1 VRDFKKFLAVF
12 LRISISIAMLIFLFR
27 MVDLRNLV
35 SAVKEARFSLLALAC
50 GVFSLN
56 YILAFVR
63 WRELFTVVKIRPPDR
78 KLITAFTGGTVF
90 NLFLPT
96 SIGGDL
102 VRSIDLSVN
111 TRKPREVVATVI
123 MDRLSG
129 FAGLMILAFSA
140 SVFGWRLLEDRVVLS
155 SLIIMVT
162 ALAAILFIL
171 FNSFLYGKISG
182 FLKNPDAGKIKEAL
196 AGVHEHLHNFKK
208 HRNLILGNIVLS
220 VLIQSVTPVVFY
232 IMARAM
238 GLPGGIVQFLIVMP
252 IIGAISL
259 VPISIGGL
267 GVRDAAVVF
276 FFAKIGIARDAAF
289 AMSLLSFVFIVLYSA
304 AAGLVYVSLAR
315 ERK

>member
-1 VRDFKKFLAVF
+1 MKTTRKVLGM
-12 LRISISIAMLIFLFR
+12 LGRISISIAMLIFLFR

-35 SAVKEARFSLLALAC
+35 ASIKEARFILLVLAFT
-50 GVFSLN
+50 VFSLN

-78 KLITAFTGGTVF
+78 KLIIAFTGGIVF

-102 VRSIDLSVN
+102 VRSIDLAAQ

-129 FAGLMILAFSA
+129 FVGLMILALCA
-140 SVFGWRLLEDRVVLS
+140 SVFSWRLLEDRVVLS
-155 SLIIMVT
+155 SLIIMVVI
-162 ALAAILFIL
+162 LAAILFIL
-171 FNSFLYGKISG
+171 FNTFLYEKISK

-208 HRNLILGNIVLS
+208 HGKLIVGNILLS
-220 VLIQSVTPVVFY
+220 ILIQSVTPVVFY

-259 VPISIGGL
+259 APISIGGL

-276 FFAKIGIARDAAF
+276 FFVKIGIGRDAAF
-289 AMSLLSFVFIVLYSA
+289 AMSLLSFVFMVLYSA
-304 AAGLVYVSLAR
+304 AAGLFYVSLAR
-315 ERK
+315 VRK